1 MRLRLA
7 AATLVE
13 RHSWEYGVRSVLNCS
28 DQWSVVSD
36 QLGPPGRWL
45 AAGQWP
51 LATDNWCWGRGG
63 GICDIGVMLGSRR
76 VMGWRGVIGAITH
89 TLAPRRDWFWTGAL
103 RGRSP
108 CTREGRRPD
117 RPKRA

>member
-36 QLGPPGRWL
+36 QLGPRGLWL

-51 LATDNWCWGRGG
+51 LATDN
-63 GICDIGVMLGSRR
+63 
-76 VMGWRGVIGAITH
+76 
-89 TLAPRRDWFWTGAL
+89 
-103 RGRSP
+103 
-108 CTREGRRPD
+108 
-117 RPKRA
+117 